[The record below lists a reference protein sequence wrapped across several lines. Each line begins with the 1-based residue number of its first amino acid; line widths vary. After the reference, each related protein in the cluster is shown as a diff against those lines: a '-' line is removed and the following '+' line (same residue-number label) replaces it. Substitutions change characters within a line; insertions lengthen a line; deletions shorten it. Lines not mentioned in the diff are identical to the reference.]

1 MLQIRHFTL
10 DSGVRPFEIWVS
22 SLDKRSK
29 AKVRAYVDRV
39 ALGGSKKNIRS
50 LGNGLNEIKIAF
62 GPGFRVYYGVI
73 NNKIMLLLG
82 GGDKGSQSRDIEKA
96 YEFWRQANAST

>member
-1 MLQIRHFTL
+1 MLRIRHFTL
-10 DSGVRPFEIWVS
+10 NSGARPFESWIS

-50 LGNGLNEIKIAF
+50 LGHGLNEIKIDF
-62 GPGFRVYYGVI
+62 GPGYRVYYGVI
-73 NNKIMLLLG
+73 GSEVMLLLG
-82 GGDKGSQSRDIEKA
+82 GGDKGSQSPDIEKA
-96 YEFWRQANAST
+96 YEYWRQANAPT

>member
-1 MLQIRHFTL
+1 MLRIRHFTL
-10 DSGVRPFEIWVS
+10 DSGVRPFETWLL
-22 SLDKRSK
+22 SLDLRSK

-50 LGNGLNEIKIAF
+50 LGDGLNEIKIDF

-73 NNKIMLLLG
+73 DNEVMLLLG
-82 GGDKGSQSRDIEKA
+82 GGDKSSQSRDIEKA
-96 YEFWRQANAST
+96 FEFWRHASAST